1 MNIKN
6 ILTFQNLVFFSSI
19 GLSFC
24 SACYSIVGI
33 SSLFSGAS
41 FSVAVM
47 AGFLELSKIVS
58 TSFLYR
64 YWNKSTFLLKSYL
77 ITAVVVLMII
87 TSLGIF
93 GYLTGAYQQSAIE
106 NKITQDKIVIFE
118 DQKKYSQDKIQTSKK
133 RIENVTVL
141 RNSQEFRLNESMT
154 NILIARNPI
163 QLRQIQQQTSDFIE
177 QSQHDIE
184 NENQKIQKSIDEVQS
199 FDKQISEL
207 KLQSGSKKD
216 VQTFKF
222 VADEFGVEI
231 NKVVKW
237 FIIVI
242 ISVFDPLAVCLL
254 LAYNTTL
261 TPANVIKE
269 TESVDKIVE
278 DAKKEATEEVQK
290 ETIFND
296 IIREVPVDR
305 IVEKEVIREVPVDR
319 IVEKEV
325 IREVQSA
332 PHKTGYFSF

>member
-1 MNIKN
+1 MKKI
-6 ILTFQNLVFFSSI
+6 I
-19 GLSFC
+19 SFER
-24 SACYSIVGI
+24 IVGL
-33 SSLFSGAS
+33 SSLFIACCSGFFSILGIGMLFSGSSIAAMTMAS
-41 FSVAVM
+41 SLEIGKLVA
-47 AGFLELSKIVS
+47 

-77 ITAVVVLMII
+77 ITSVIVLMII

-93 GYLTGAYQQSAIE
+93 GYLTGAYQQSSIE
-106 NKITQDKIVIFE
+106 NKITQDMITSIE

-133 RIENVTVL
+133 RIENITVL
-141 RNSQEFRLNESMT
+141 RNSQESRLNESMT
-154 NILIARNPI
+154 NSLIARNPI

-184 NENQKIQKSIDEVQS
+184 NENQKIQKSIDELQS
-199 FDKQISEL
+199 FDKHISEL
-207 KLQSGSKKD
+207 KIQSGSKKD

-261 TPANVIKE
+261 TPDTVIKE

-290 ETIFND
+290 EIIFKE
-296 IIREVPVDR
+296 IIKEVPV
-305 IVEKEVIREVPVDR
+305 EK

-325 IREVQSA
+325 IREVQS
-332 PHKTGYFSF
+332 PQHKTGFFSF

>member
-1 MNIKN
+1 
-6 ILTFQNLVFFSSI
+6 
-19 GLSFC
+19 
-24 SACYSIVGI
+24 
-33 SSLFSGAS
+33 
-41 FSVAVM
+41 
-47 AGFLELSKIVS
+47 
-58 TSFLYR
+58 
-64 YWNKSTFLLKSYL
+64 
-77 ITAVVVLMII
+77 MII

-133 RIENVTVL
+133 RIENVTTL

-154 NILIARNPI
+154 NSLIARNPI

-207 KLQSGSKKD
+207 KIQSGSKKD

-222 VADEFGVEI
+222 VADEFEVEI

-261 TPANVIKE
+261 TPAIVIKE

-278 DAKKEATEEVQK
+278 DVKKEATEEVQGEPIFK
-290 ETIFND
+290 EI
-296 IIREVPVDR
+296 
-305 IVEKEVIREVPVDR
+305 IREVPVDR

-325 IREVQSA
+325 IREVQSS

>member
-1 MNIKN
+1 
-6 ILTFQNLVFFSSI
+6 
-19 GLSFC
+19 
-24 SACYSIVGI
+24 
-33 SSLFSGAS
+33 
-41 FSVAVM
+41 
-47 AGFLELSKIVS
+47 
-58 TSFLYR
+58 
-64 YWNKSTFLLKSYL
+64 
-77 ITAVVVLMII
+77 
-87 TSLGIF
+87 
-93 GYLTGAYQQSAIE
+93 
-106 NKITQDKIVIFE
+106 
-118 DQKKYSQDKIQTSKK
+118 
-133 RIENVTVL
+133 
-141 RNSQEFRLNESMT
+141 
-154 NILIARNPI
+154 
-163 QLRQIQQQTSDFIE
+163 LRQIQQQTSDFIE
-177 QSQHDIE
+177 QSQRDIE

-207 KLQSGSKKD
+207 KIQSGSKKD

-237 FIIVI
+237 FVIVI

-261 TPANVIKE
+261 TPATMIKE

-278 DAKKEATEEVQK
+278 DAKKEATEEVQR
-290 ETIFND
+290 ETIFKD

>member
-1 MNIKN
+1 
-6 ILTFQNLVFFSSI
+6 
-19 GLSFC
+19 
-24 SACYSIVGI
+24 
-33 SSLFSGAS
+33 
-41 FSVAVM
+41 
-47 AGFLELSKIVS
+47 
-58 TSFLYR
+58 
-64 YWNKSTFLLKSYL
+64 
-77 ITAVVVLMII
+77 MII

-133 RIENVTVL
+133 RIENTTTL

-163 QLRQIQQQTSDFIE
+163 QLRQIQQQTLDFIE
-177 QSQHDIE
+177 QSQRDIE

-207 KLQSGSKKD
+207 KIQSGSKKD

-237 FIIVI
+237 FVIVI

-261 TPANVIKE
+261 TPATVIKE
-269 TESVDKIVE
+269 TESVNKIVE
-278 DAKKEATEEVQK
+278 DAKKEATEEVQR
-290 ETIFND
+290 ETIFKD
-296 IIREVPVDR
+296 I
-305 IVEKEVIREVPVDR
+305 IREVPVDR

>member
-1 MNIKN
+1 M
-6 ILTFQNLVFFSSI
+6 
-19 GLSFC
+19 
-24 SACYSIVGI
+24 
-33 SSLFSGAS
+33 LFSGSAVAAMIMAS
-41 FSVAVM
+41 S
-47 AGFLELSKIVS
+47 LELGKLVA

-64 YWNKSTFLLKSYL
+64 YWNKTKTFLKLYL
-77 ITAVVVLMII
+77 TTSVIVLMII

-93 GYLTGAYQQSAIE
+93 GYLSSAYQQSSIE
-106 NKITQDKIVIFE
+106 NQLIEQKIQLIEEQKISIKDKIF
-118 DQKKYSQDKIQTSKK
+118 TSKG
-133 RIENVTVL
+133 RIANVTQL

-163 QLRQIQQQTSDFIE
+163 QFRQVQQQTQELIE